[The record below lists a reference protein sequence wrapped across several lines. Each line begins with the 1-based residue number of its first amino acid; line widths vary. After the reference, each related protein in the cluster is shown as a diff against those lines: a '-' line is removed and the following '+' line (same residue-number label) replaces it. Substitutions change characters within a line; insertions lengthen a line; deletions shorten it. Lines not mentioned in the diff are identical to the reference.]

1 MGRGRL
7 WRSFGYAF
15 KGIYHTWKTQRNM
28 KIHFAA
34 AAVVFILALGLGV
47 AGRDLALLILAMAL
61 VMSAEMINTA
71 IEATIDATVKEYH
84 PLAGAA
90 KDIAAGAVLL
100 AAIAAAVIGL
110 LVFYP
115 YFIGDI
121 PPGNK

>member
-1 MGRGRL
+1 M

-15 KGIYHTWKTQRNM
+15 KGIYRTWKTQRNM

-34 AAVVFILALGLGV
+34 AVVIFTLAFLLGM
-47 AGRDLALLILAMAL
+47 AARDLALLIFAMTL
-61 VMSAEMINTA
+61 VMTAEMLNTA
-71 IEATIDATVKEYH
+71 IEATIDVTVKEHH

-100 AAIAAAVIGL
+100 SAIASAVIGT

-115 YFIGDI
+115 YFLGMINGW
-121 PPGNK
+121 GGR